1 MLAVWMLGV
10 ALVGGLASLVL
21 VGVAIRRGQA
31 LGMVDA
37 PRPGEV
43 QVRPVP
49 RSGGYAML
57 VGLWLAVGVAVFGR
71 PAEVAA
77 GAGDD
82 WKLLGVL
89 LGSLAILPL
98 ALLDDRRRLGP
109 LPQLF
114 GQLVIAAIP
123 VAFGLRM
130 GSLASPFGAAIEL
143 PLWLDIPLTML
154 WIVGMINA
162 INLIDVM
169 DGLAAGIAA
178 MAGIV
183 LFTRSLWFG
192 QYTIAVLPLALS
204 GCTLGFLRHNF
215 HPARIFMGTSGS
227 VLLGYWLATM
237 SVIGGAKVGTAFV
250 VLGVPILDT
259 AWVIMRRLW
268 ARRSPFKGGDA
279 EHLPHRIHALGLS
292 QVQTVLVLYLI
303 CAAFG
308 FLSLT
313 LHAPAEGPTL
323 APTMA
328 KVYLLL
334 GMVAVMALVLSTVT
348 ILSVRRRRRIGLGK
362 RPAETATGGEGSR
375 RDL

>member
-1 MLAVWMLGV
+1 MSLPLWLLAISLAGWATTFALTGAARRLGE
-10 ALVGGLASLVL
+10 LLG
-21 VGVAIRRGQA
+21 AI
-31 LGMVDA
+31 DS

-43 QVRPVP
+43 QVRSIP

-57 VGLWLAVGVAVFGR
+57 AGLWAAVGVIVLLR
-71 PAEVAA
+71 PAWVTANA
-77 GAGDD
+77 SDDFKLMGA
-82 WKLLGVL
+82 LLGTL
-89 LGSLAILPL
+89 LILPL
-98 ALLDDRRRLGP
+98 AILDDRRRLGAW
-109 LPQLF
+109 PQF
-114 GQLVIAAIP
+114 IGQVGVAAVP

-130 GSLASPFGAAIEL
+130 ESLATPLGQPFAL
-143 PLWLDIPLTML
+143 PAWLDVPFTLF

-162 INLIDVM
+162 VNLIDVM

-178 MAGIV
+178 LAAIV

-192 QYTIAVLPLALS
+192 QYTVAVLPLALA
-204 GCTLGFLRHNF
+204 GCALGYLPHNF

-259 AWVIMRRLW
+259 AWVIGRRLL
-268 ARRSPFKGGDA
+268 ARRSPFIGGDA

-308 FLSLT
+308 ALSLT
-313 LHAPAEGPTL
+313 LHSPAEG
-323 APTMA
+323 PTMA

-348 ILSVRRRRRIGLGK
+348 ILSVRRKRRVK
-362 RPAETATGGEGSR
+362 AGG
-375 RDL
+375 